1 MKRLLL
7 LALGALLAGA
17 CGDSESAPPRS
28 PESAPGSIAPG
39 NFEGRAYERNF
50 VFTTLGGDSAFL
62 VPWLISSRTRPG
74 AVDRR
79 ARGWLFR
86 GSAWDAFYDES
97 WETAPTR
104 TPWRLLP
111 HGSLRLTVGEGDAI
125 EGVIFTE
132 GARELQMELSSLLAE
147 WTGPRGQI
155 FRIQE
160 AAIYLS
166 DQRLPGIALDMS
178 RVYTPD
184 QPEAGDW
191 AFLTSGDSLQVV
203 LESQEHSEPR
213 AGGAFRGWARLDFR
227 DLQWSALT
235 LDWAEL
241 RAFRPARQ
249 DVPVSWTIVSDDGD
263 VEGDLSVQSAQL
275 KAGEGP
281 GPLLPVEALFVVTGE
296 LRLEGGSYPVQGL
309 FRLTRP

>member
-1 MKRLLL
+1 VKRVLC

-28 PESAPGSIAPG
+28 PESTPGSPAPG

-74 AVDRR
+74 AVDRH

-111 HGSLRLTVGEGDAI
+111 HGSLRLIVGEGDAI
-125 EGVIFTE
+125 EGVLFTE
-132 GARELQMELSSLLAE
+132 GARELHLELSSLLTE
-147 WTGPRGQI
+147 WTGPRGQV

-166 DQRLPGIALDMS
+166 DQRLPGIALEMS
-178 RVYTPD
+178 RVHTPD
-184 QPEAGDW
+184 PSEAGDW

-203 LESQEHSEPR
+203 LESQERSEPR

-227 DLQWSALT
+227 DLQWPALT

-249 DVPVSWTIVSDDGD
+249 DVPVSWTIASDEGD
-263 VEGDLSVQSAQL
+263 VEGNLSVQSAQL
-275 KAGEGP
+275 QAGQGP
-281 GPLLPVEALFVVTGE
+281 GPMLPVEALFVVTGE

>member
-1 MKRLLL
+1 MK
-7 LALGALLAGA
+7 ALLFLTLGVLPTVG

-28 PESAPGSIAPG
+28 PVSTGGSVAAG

-62 VPWLISSRTRPG
+62 VPWLIDTRTRPG

-79 ARGWLFR
+79 ARGWIFR
-86 GSAWDAFYDES
+86 GAAWDAFYDEG

-111 HGSLRLTVGEGDAI
+111 HGSLRLIVGEGDAI
-125 EGVIFTE
+125 EHVLFSE
-132 GARELQMELSSLLAE
+132 GARELDLELSSVLVE
-147 WTGPRGQI
+147 WTGPRGQV

-166 DQRLPGIALDMS
+166 DQRVAGVALDMS
-178 RVYTPD
+178 RVHAPD
-184 QPEAGDW
+184 QTEPGDW

-203 LESQEHSEPR
+203 LESQEHSEP
-213 AGGAFRGWARLDFR
+213 GTPGAFRGWGRLDFR
-227 DLQWSALT
+227 ELQWPALT

-249 DVPVSWTIVSDDGD
+249 DVPVSWTVVSEDAD
-263 VEGDLSVQSAQL
+263 VEGELAVQSAQIQ
-275 KAGEGP
+275 AGQGP

-296 LRLEGGSYPVQGL
+296 LRLEGGAYPVRGL